1 LYDKQINSHYRHS
14 DESIVQLM
22 KKVRRSNPTWGFRMI
37 FAFLKNKGEKMG
49 KMRVHRLYKDAGLEL
64 APYTKESPAQA
75 CFPGITATRAN
86 KRGLGHGFPER
97 MGDWR
102 KATKYPDYQRSG

>member
-1 LYDKQINSHYRHS
+1 MIGRINAGHASASKRGICSCLGFRRGVLYDKQINSHYRHS

-49 KMRVHRLYKDAGLEL
+49 KMRVHRLYKDAGLSL
-64 APYTKESPAQA
+64 HRTPKKVRLKRVSRNY
-75 CFPGITATRAN
+75 CHPG
-86 KRGLGHGFPER
+86 K
-97 MGDWR
+97 
-102 KATKYPDYQRSG
+102 